1 MVHIQNN
8 DYDNNLRSTPT
19 QDIKVGEDEDAQKY
33 DPPIAMA
40 ITIIIISARQ
50 DDYKVVAWGDNDD
63 EDGFAYKGG
72 ADDHIL
78 WFTLVGVGGDHNLGS
93 PPTQDI
99 KGVNRPYQDLDDGE

>member
-50 DDYKVVAWGDNDD
+50 DDYKVVA
-63 EDGFAYKGG
+63 
-72 ADDHIL
+72 
-78 WFTLVGVGGDHNLGS
+78 
-93 PPTQDI
+93 
-99 KGVNRPYQDLDDGE
+99 

>member
-72 ADDHIL
+72 PHSMVH
-78 WFTLVGVGGDHNLGS
+78 THGVGGDHNLGS

-99 KGVNRPYQDLDDGE
+99 KGINRPYQDLDDGE

>member
-8 DYDNNLRSTPT
+8 DYDNNLRSTPP

-50 DDYKVVAWGDNDD
+50 DDCTKLLPEVIMMMRMDLLTKVVPMTTFYDSHSWR
-63 EDGFAYKGG
+63 
-72 ADDHIL
+72 
-78 WFTLVGVGGDHNLGS
+78 WW
-93 PPTQDI
+93 
-99 KGVNRPYQDLDDGE
+99 